1 MGGDKM
7 GFIEFLASTWW
18 VWLVLAI
25 VCYGY
30 VIGMFIRKLKE
41 KEEELDFNESFD
53 NFFEGFLGMIFAAGA
68 GTIFLILFILGLIPA
83 YAQALIRMIF

>member
-1 MGGDKM
+1 MA
-7 GFIEFLASTWW
+7 FIEYLALTWW
-18 VWLVLAI
+18 VWLALAI

-53 NFFEGFLGMIFAAGA
+53 NFFEGFLGMIFVAGV
-68 GTIFLILFILGLIPA
+68 GTVFFFLFILGLIPA
-83 YAQALIRMIF
+83 YVQALIQMIF